1 MIKSDVLII
10 SKTVDWGENCTLF
23 RAWSFVEHETAC
35 PRGEGG
41 VTVEKQKDQ
50 RPGAVRISSS
60 IVDETKVQWA

>member
-35 PRGEGG
+35 PRGRRG
-41 VTVEKQKDQ
+41 VSVEKQKDQ
-50 RPGAVRISSS
+50 RTGADRILSSL
-60 IVDETKVQWA
+60 VDEMKIQ